1 MQRANQNL
9 FTAENVESAE
19 KTLRKIQS
27 PFSFVLGVLRELG
40 GKPLAYRRANFSG
53 RWNISTAADSFSA
66 RRFCPCSYAAPTN
79 VLNSGWGSSGLD
91 LNSGWNW
98 HPMKCGWLG
107 SSTIST

>member
-1 MQRANQNL
+1 MQRADLNP

-40 GKPLAYRRANFSG
+40 GKPLAYPRANFSG

-66 RRFCPCSYAAPTN
+66 RRFCPCSDAPPTN
-79 VLNSGWGSSGLD
+79 LLNRGWGSTGLC
-91 LNSGWNW
+91 LTPGWSL
-98 HPMKCGWLG
+98 H
-107 SSTIST
+107 